1 MLSAGITGSFYPFAY
16 NYSVKLFL
24 DAMSSGNAITY
35 SDIIFP
41 IALFLTSHFYVD
53 IIWRISEIAEWK
65 SEPYVRRSILLK
77 SYDYLQHHSY
87 TFFQD
92 NFTGVL
98 SSKIKGLLDG
108 YDRIWSQIHYG
119 LLSNILKSIINLS
132 AIAIINFKLGLF
144 VSTWCIVYIFTMHK
158 ISTKLNRLAF
168 LETESRHRLIGSIS
182 DKISNMISLFSFS
195 TRKYELKTLDDQIS
209 NDFIPRQIDN
219 YKYDFLFQII
229 GTVLYWVLFIFILF
243 YMINLRMNN
252 LVSIG
257 DFAFVFG
264 MLMIVS
270 GDIWNATRSFQD
282 FASSVG
288 DLRSSMSILKTPQ
301 ENLDNESCK
310 PLLVKSPRIEF
321 KNIKFG
327 YDKNK
332 LVFNNLNLT
341 ILPGEKVGLIGYS
354 GSGKSSLLNL
364 LLKYFPLNEGEIIV
378 DTQNIQD
385 VTQDSL
391 RENIAVI
398 PQDIMLFHRTIMENI
413 RYGNLNAT
421 DAQVIEA
428 SKQAHIHDFIMQLPD
443 QYNTYTGERGIKLS
457 GGQRQ
462 RVAIA
467 RAILK
472 DAPILILD
480 EATSSLD
487 SHTEKL
493 IQDSL
498 DFFIADKKKTVIA
511 IAHRLS
517 TLKDMDRIIVLD
529 KGWIIEEGSHREL
542 VKRIGGFYEKLW
554 KLQE

>member
-1 MLSAGITGSFYPFAY
+1 MLSASIIGSFYSFAY

-24 DAMSSGNAITY
+24 DAMSSSDTLTY

-41 IALFLTSHFYVD
+41 ITLFLASHFVVD
-53 IIWRISEIAEWK
+53 VIWRINEIAEWK

-119 LLSNILKSIINLS
+119 LLSNILKCIINLS

-144 VSTWCIVYIFTMHK
+144 VSIWCLVYVLTMHR
-158 ISTKLNRLAF
+158 ISIKLNKLAF
-168 LETESRHRLIGSIS
+168 LETESKHRLIGSIS

-209 NDFIPRQIDN
+209 NDFIPKQIDS

-229 GTVLYWVLFIFILF
+229 GTVLYWILFIFILF
-243 YMINLRMNN
+243 YMINLRIDN

-270 GDIWNATRSFQD
+270 GDIWSATRSFQY
-282 FASSVG
+282 FTSSVG
-288 DLRSSMSILKTPQ
+288 DLRSSMSIIKTPQ
-301 ENLDNESCK
+301 QNLDSSACK

-321 KNIKFG
+321 KNVKFG
-327 YDKNK
+327 YSENK

-364 LLKYFPLNEGEIIV
+364 LLKYFTPNEGDIII
-378 DTQNIQD
+378 DTQNIRD

-428 SKQAHIHDFIMQLPD
+428 SKQAHIHEFIMQLPE

-472 DAPILILD
+472 NAPILILD

-498 DFFIADKKKTVIA
+498 DFFIEDKKKTVIA

-517 TLKDMDRIIVLD
+517 TLKEMDRIIVLD
-529 KGWIIEEGSHREL
+529 KGWIIEEGNHREL